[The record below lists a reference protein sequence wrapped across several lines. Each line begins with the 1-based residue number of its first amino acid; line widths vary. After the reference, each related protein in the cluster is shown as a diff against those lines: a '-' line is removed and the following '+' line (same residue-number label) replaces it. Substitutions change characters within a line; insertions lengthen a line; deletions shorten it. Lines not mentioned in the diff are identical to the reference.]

1 MCRVSNLT
9 VKGCAV
15 VRYVIHILL
24 AIQIVLGQGNTVL
37 RSAPLSLSALKCVIG
52 RGDAVLPF
60 MFR

>member
-15 VRYVIHILL
+15 LRSVINILL